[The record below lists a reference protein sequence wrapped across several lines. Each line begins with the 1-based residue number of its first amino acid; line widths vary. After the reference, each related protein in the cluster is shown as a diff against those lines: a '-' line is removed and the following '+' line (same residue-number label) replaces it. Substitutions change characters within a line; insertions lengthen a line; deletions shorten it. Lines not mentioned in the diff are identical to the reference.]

1 MNWRRTDME
10 LLEEL
15 RERLKDCP
23 NFEVFQ
29 YKGEIYARYVKPY
42 RFFKVIDLEGL
53 SRSLPVVEPG
63 RIFRL
68 SLENL
73 KCLQE
78 IPSNTRS

>member
-1 MNWRRTDME
+1 

-29 YKGEIYARYVKPY
+29 YKGEIYARYVKPKTFC
-42 RFFKVIDLEGL
+42 RIFKVIDLEGL
-53 SRSLPVVEPG
+53 SRSLPEIEPG

-78 IPSNTRS
+78 IKETVRLW

>member
-1 MNWRRTDME
+1 M
-10 LLEEL
+10 LEEL

-53 SRSLPVVEPG
+53 LRTLPVVEPG
-63 RIFRL
+63 RVFRL
-68 SLENL
+68 TKENL
-73 KCLQE
+73 ECLQE
-78 IPSNTRS
+78 MEETVRLW